1 MPGCGTKN
9 SIFILRQLHQKYLA
23 KKKKHLH
30 FAIIDLDKAVDLMLR
45 DVEWLAL
52 KELGKE
58 KWLVKIV
65 QLMCR
70 NVSSHVQVN
79 RTFSD
84 DILVQIK
91 LH

>member
-1 MPGCGTKN
+1 
-9 SIFILRQLHQKYLA
+9 
-23 KKKKHLH
+23 
-30 FAIIDLDKAVDLMLR
+30 MLR
-45 DVEWLAL
+45 DVVWLAL

-58 KWLVKIV
+58 EWSVKIV
-65 QLMCR
+65 LLMCR
-70 NVSSHVQVN
+70 NVPSHVQVD